1 MHRRLTVPVA
11 TTALAGAVAV
21 LLTACSEGVD
31 DGAAPTFTPADT
43 VSADAAATDSG
54 ASAPTT
60 TAAAPSGLVRD
71 TGTAASPRESGRHGS
86 GSDRPASLTDAG
98 WAGTSTKCRHG
109 DPWVYAAQGDP
120 GQVAICVSDDFLY
133 AVDTGRPG
141 GYDAAQE
148 FLTSVC
154 PVEGNSPGR
163 FVWNNSDVGWT
174 EYNGTSHSVMDVID
188 GAGEMDLG
196 DARNLVQDSYDGAWT
211 NTGVDIPDLRRCNSD
226 RDWSRT
232 DRLLS
237 QS

>member
-11 TTALAGAVAV
+11 TTALAGAAAV

-31 DGAAPTFTPADT
+31 DSAAPTFTPADT
-43 VSADAAATDSG
+43 VSADAAVTDSG
-54 ASAPTT
+54 APAPTT
-60 TAAAPSGLVRD
+60 TAAVPFGAARD
-71 TGTAASPRESGRHGS
+71 TGTAASSGDSGRRGT

-120 GQVAICVSDDFLY
+120 GQVVICVSDDFLY

-141 GYDAAQE
+141 GYDAAQQP
-148 FLTSVC
+148 LTSVC

-174 EYNGTSHSVMDVID
+174 EYNGTSHSVMDVVD
-188 GAGEMDLG
+188 GAGGMDLG
-196 DARNLVQDSYDGAWT
+196 DARNLIQDSYDGAWT
-211 NTGVDIPDLRRCNSD
+211 NTGVDIPDLRRCSSD
-226 RDWSRT
+226 HDRSRT

>member
-1 MHRRLTVPVA
+1 VHRRLTVPVV

-31 DGAAPTFTPADT
+31 DSATPTFTPADT

-54 ASAPTT
+54 APTPTT
-60 TAAAPSGLVRD
+60 TAAVPSGSVRD
-71 TGTAASPRESGRHGS
+71 TGTAASPRDSGRHGS
-86 GSDRPASLTDAG
+86 DSDRPASLTDAG

-120 GQVAICVSDDFLY
+120 GQVVICVSDDFLY

-141 GYDAAQE
+141 GYDAAQQP
-148 FLTSVC
+148 LTSVC

-174 EYNGTSHSVMDVID
+174 EYDGTSHSVMDVVD

-196 DARNLVQDSYDGAWT
+196 DARNLIQDSYDGAWT

-226 RDWSRT
+226 RDRSRT